1 MFCVVGNTK
10 SNWDHLFHPF
20 SAASGIFTIF
30 IFSIHADMT
39 KIISFI
45 SRKGGTGKTTN
56 AIHLATTLFQTGKS
70 VLLIETDTN
79 YTLNTLRKMELFK
92 SKSDLKTFEI
102 LGSEDKTVADEL
114 LTLRETRK
122 TDFIIVDSA
131 AKTTDEGIRKLCLVS
146 DLVIVP
152 TSLTQNDLLVTYQTV
167 TDLAPARDLNPK
179 LKILVLPNRI
189 YRQTNLY
196 SIRES
201 LKNLD
206 AIILPAIVPQ
216 KNLFVNFSTL
226 EAEKEYKP
234 VAQAI
239 LNYVS

>member
-1 MFCVVGNTK
+1 
-10 SNWDHLFHPF
+10 
-20 SAASGIFTIF
+20 
-30 IFSIHADMT
+30 MT

-56 AIHLATTLFQTGKS
+56 AIHLATTLYDAGRKI
-70 VLLIETDTN
+70 LLIETDTN
-79 YTLNTLRKMELFK
+79 YTLNTLRKMEVFK
-92 SKSDLKTFEI
+92 TKKEKTPFEI
-102 LGSEDKTVADEL
+102 LGSQDSTVADEL
-114 LTLRETRK
+114 NKMKDSGRA
-122 TDFIIVDSA
+122 DIIIVDSA

-167 TDLAPARDLNPK
+167 TDLAPARELNRS
-179 LKILVLPNRI
+179 LKILILPNRI

-196 SIRES
+196 TIRET

-206 AIILPAIVPQ
+206 AIILPTIVPQ

-226 EAEKEYKP
+226 EPEKEYKP

-239 LNYVS
+239 LNYLA